1 MNQKFRLFIFV
12 LSTFFCTISS
22 SIWAHTIKGRVT
34 DGQTGAPLVGASVMI
49 LGTSE
54 GTITNAAGVFVIHRD
69 DEKLKL
75 QVSFIGYE
83 TLEIE
88 AQNDKFIEI
97 SLKPTNLE
105 LGEITVMANPENPLQ
120 TLSQTDIQL
129 RPVQSSQEVLRAV
142 SGLVIAQHAGGG
154 KAEQIFLRGF
164 DIDHGTDIRIS
175 ADGIPVNM
183 VSHAHGQGYADLH
196 FIIPELID
204 NVEFEKGTYEV
215 SEGNLA
221 TAGFVRFHTKKA
233 LDQNFIKLESG
244 KFNTLRSVAGVGFS
258 SHERRENLFFATEFM
273 NSKGYFESP
282 QNFNRLNLLGKYT
295 RIIDE
300 KNYVEAQFSTFRSR
314 WDASGQIPER
324 AVRSGQISRF
334 GAIDDTEGGNTG
346 RTNANLTFIRNLE
359 NGATLENQLFFVNYD
374 FELYSNFTFFLEN
387 PETGDQIRQKEKRSV
402 YGYRTRYQNT
412 KDWKNNI
419 LLKTEIGGD
428 WRTDYIQNNEL
439 SFTQNRQTTL
449 ERLAFGDVQETNAGI
464 FAKIGMEKGKF
475 SGDIGL
481 RGDYFQFEYVDFL
494 QANYQT
500 LSETQLLLSPKMNL
514 NYDFS
519 SQFRAY
525 FKAGMGFHS
534 NDSRVVTA
542 QTGEK
547 ILPRAYGFDFGGIF
561 KPSKRLLIHLA
572 TWYLFSEQEFVYV
585 GDGGVVEPSGK
596 SQRLG
601 LDLSARWQLSKGF
614 FADFDVNWA
623 QPKAL
628 NESEDA
634 DFIPLAP
641 TLTSS
646 GGFSFQLKNGLNGSF
661 RYRYLDDRPANE
673 TNSMLAKG
681 WFLADLV
688 LNYTKPRYEIGLT
701 IENLFDTE
709 WKEAQFD
716 TESRLSNETE
726 SISEIHY
733 TPGTPFFPRVRLT
746 YFF

>member
-1 MNQKFRLFIFV
+1 MNQKLRLFIFV
-12 LSTFFCTISS
+12 LGTFFCIISTS
-22 SIWAHTIKGRVT
+22 AWAHTIKGRVT

-54 GTITNAAGVFVIHRD
+54 GTTTNAAGVFVIHRD

-75 QVSFIGYE
+75 HVSFIGYE

-120 TLSQTDIQL
+120 TLSQTDIHL
-129 RPVQSSQEVLRAV
+129 RPTQSSQEILKAV

-175 ADGIPVNM
+175 TDGIPVNM

-244 KFNTLRSVAGVGFS
+244 KFNTLRTVAGVGFS

-273 NSKGYFESP
+273 NSEGYFESS

-324 AVRSGQISRF
+324 AVRSGQISRL

-387 PETGDQIRQKEKRSV
+387 PETGDQIRQKEKRSI

-439 SFTQNRQTTL
+439 SSTQNRQTTL

-464 FAKIGMEKGKF
+464 FAKIGIEKGKF

-494 QANYQT
+494 QTNYQT
-500 LSETQLLLSPKMNL
+500 LSENQLLLSPKMNL

-519 SQFRAY
+519 PQIRAY
-525 FKAGMGFHS
+525 FKTGMGFHS

-547 ILPRAYGFDFGGIF
+547 ILPRAYGFDIGGIF
-561 KPSKRLLIHLA
+561 KPTQRLLVHLA
-572 TWYLFSEQEFVYV
+572 GWYLFSEQEFVYV
-585 GDGGVVEPSGK
+585 GDAGIVEPSGE

-601 LDLSARWQLSKGF
+601 IDLSARWQLSKGF
-614 FADFDVNWA
+614 FADFDVNWT

-628 NESEDA
+628 NEPEDA

-673 TNSMLAKG
+673 TNSMVAEG

-726 SISEIHY
+726 SVSEIHY
-733 TPGTPFFPRVRLT
+733 TPGTPFFPKARLT